1 VVFALDANCI
11 VAAVCEWHANQQAAI
26 GELERR
32 LDRGE
37 TMAVPAH
44 ALTEAYSV
52 LTRFPTPHR
61 IGSVEAWRLL
71 KTGFADLGRVVS
83 LTAPQHVAL
92 LKRLADGGIGGGRV
106 YDAIIAESAMRAGAS
121 ALLTFNARHFEP
133 RPTGIEIVVPA

>member
-1 VVFALDANCI
+1 MVFAIDASCI
-11 VAAVCEWHANQQAAI
+11 VAAVCDWHANQQAAI
-26 GELERR
+26 AELDRR

-52 LTRFPTPHR
+52 LTRFPAPHR
-61 IGSVEAWRLL
+61 IASVEAWRLL
-71 KTGFADLGRVVS
+71 KTSFSDLGRVVS

-92 LKRLADGGIGGGRV
+92 LKHLAKGGVAGGRV
-106 YDAIIAESAMRAGAS
+106 YDAIIAECAVRAGAS

-133 RPTGIEIVVPA
+133 APEGIEIVVPG